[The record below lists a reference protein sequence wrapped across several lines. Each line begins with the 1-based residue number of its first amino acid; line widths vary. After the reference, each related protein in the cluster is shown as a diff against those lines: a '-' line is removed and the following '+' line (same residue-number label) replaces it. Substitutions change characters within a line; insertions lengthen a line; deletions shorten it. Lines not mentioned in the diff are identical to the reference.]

1 MNRYQRVIDLFEL
14 ENFKRLQDAK
24 VLLIGVGGVG
34 GFCLD
39 CLYRSGITN
48 ITIVDFDTY
57 DITNQNRQIGS
68 EAVGDVK
75 VDRLK
80 ELYPQIKS
88 INLKIDIDWIDNFDF
103 DNFDVVLDA
112 IDDIAPK
119 VALIKKAHKLLISS
133 MGSAKKSDPTQIMVG
148 SLWKTINDPLAKKVK
163 ERLKKDKFSKNI
175 KVVFSK
181 EPVITKQNGSFVG
194 VTGAFGLTMCSETI
208 KKILKTEIN
217 NG

>member
-119 VALIKKAHKLLISS
+119 VAL
-133 MGSAKKSDPTQIMVG
+133 T
-148 SLWKTINDPLAKKVK
+148 
-163 ERLKKDKFSKNI
+163 
-175 KVVFSK
+175 
-181 EPVITKQNGSFVG
+181 
-194 VTGAFGLTMCSETI
+194 
-208 KKILKTEIN
+208 
-217 NG
+217 